1 MGIMDKRRQER
12 CELTKEEREFIEKLY
27 RTNQESLFNYAIGR
41 LEKSNAEE
49 AVQNVFL
56 DLCRKDKKDD
66 DGKYKIYRR
75 L

>member
-41 LEKSNAEE
+41 LEKSNAEY
-49 AVQNVFL
+49 ALQKVFL
-56 DLCRKDKKDD
+56 INFRKNKK
-66 DGKYKIYRR
+66 KYYCKIKK
-75 L
+75 